1 MTRQRIKPGFKRS
14 LYQECPCCNGRGN
27 VKTAESMALDV
38 IRMML
43 VASEQKNCSTVDI
56 KVHSDVSSYLNNQ
69 KRRELSDIEK
79 RGSMEVRI
87 NGSEGVFPE
96 FFEIEC
102 RDDNER
108 VVHLPERLGA
118 GK

>member
-1 MTRQRIKPGFKRS
+1 MLQRARKRKDCGKCGS
-14 LYQECPCCNGRGN
+14 
-27 VKTAESMALDV
+27 DV

-43 VASEQKNCSTVDI
+43 VASEQKNCATVDI
-56 KVHSDVSSYLNNQ
+56 KVHSDVASYLNNQ
-69 KRRELSDIEK
+69 KRRELAELEG

-87 NGSEGVFPE
+87 NGSESVFPE

-102 RDDNER
+102 RDTNER
-108 VVHLPERLGA
+108 TVHLPERLGA